1 VGVKIMNFYLFSK
14 AIKVEF
20 LLLERLEEILC

>member
-14 AIKVEF
+14 ATKVEF
-20 LLLERLEEILC
+20 PLLERLEEILC